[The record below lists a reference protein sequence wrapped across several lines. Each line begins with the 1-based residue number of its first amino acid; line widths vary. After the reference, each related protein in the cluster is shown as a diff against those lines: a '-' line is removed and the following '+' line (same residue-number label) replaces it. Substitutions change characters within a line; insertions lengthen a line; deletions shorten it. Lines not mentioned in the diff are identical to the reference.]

1 MRKRFKF
8 DSIIDKKYS
17 DIKAKWANEIEN
29 SIKYLK
35 IPLCLFVCFPLLV
48 VSKIFLKR
56 KQC

>member
-35 IPLCLFVCFPLLV
+35 IPLCLFVCIPLLV
-48 VSKIFLKR
+48 VSKIF
-56 KQC
+56 